1 MKKSL
6 KLIVALFSKETFI
19 VRRLRIVFV
28 QNGDYH
34 AGTIAEPNKS
44 KTYKVLRNHL
54 AINEFLMTSPG
65 DAIAKLVGLA
75 AYFASVSLC
84 PLPPYFSIRSNLSAS
99 VNMLSL
105 DNSHP

>member
-34 AGTIAEPNKS
+34 ADTIAEPNKS
-44 KTYKVLRNHL
+44 KTYKSLEKSSGDKRVFDDISWRRNRK
-54 AINEFLMTSPG
+54 IGRPC
-65 DAIAKLVGLA
+65 
-75 AYFASVSLC
+75 SV
-84 PLPPYFSIRSNLSAS
+84 FRER
-99 VNMLSL
+99 
-105 DNSHP
+105 